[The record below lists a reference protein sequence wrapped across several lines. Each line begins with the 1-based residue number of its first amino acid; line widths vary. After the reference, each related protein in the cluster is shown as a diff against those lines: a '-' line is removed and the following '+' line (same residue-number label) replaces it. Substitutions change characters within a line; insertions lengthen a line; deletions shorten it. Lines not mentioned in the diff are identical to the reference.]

1 MFQNDRDVI
10 YGETAAQRKKIQ
22 DIKTFSYLFRR
33 YYSANARSS
42 SNMVMILLSI
52 GIFEGTIESSKKRR

>member
-33 YYSANARSS
+33 THKDTPTQT
-42 SNMVMILLSI
+42 VQLLLR
-52 GIFEGTIESSKKRR
+52 KRAFK